1 MQDPTPESAASD
13 APAPAAPEAARP
25 AAPAETPAPAVAPA
39 APLAGTQAATVPIE
53 AAAADTVADTTA
65 LAAAAASGQPATA
78 ETPAAAVTAEPVK
91 ALTTKEKD
99 KATDPDKPAK
109 AKASALVK
117 AAQEHVGI
125 EFAGL
130 SPKLTY
136 HSLFHT
142 EAVVKECRTLAPA
155 AGLSEE
161 DTENLLLAAWFHDTG
176 YLDVYDGHEYRSM
189 ERAAAWLGGQG
200 ISATRSKLIE
210 GLIKAT
216 HRDVTPDT
224 ELQKLLVDADM
235 SNLTRKDYRSRAEL
249 LRAEWELVL
258 NSFYSTQEW
267 AELQLNFML
276 AHKYFSDAG
285 KERYRKDLKD
295 NIENQRDYLK
305 KKGKKEKKKIQ
316 EKGATFAEPK
326 RGIETMF
333 RTMYGNHVKL
343 SAMADKKA
351 SMMIQLNAVLIS
363 VIITY
368 LGAKMGKAGNLG
380 PLMSNNPVLAIPISI
395 LLATALGSVTT
406 AILSAQ
412 PDVTSFDW
420 LRRSPEIA
428 TNRRVNLLF
437 FGQFTKLSLDN
448 FQGGM
453 HEMMRSKDAIY
464 TNMLTDVYYLGEVLS
479 RKYKLLRMSYTI
491 FMVGLILTAL
501 SFGIALLYKS

>member
-1 MQDPTPESAASD
+1 MAAE
-13 APAPAAPEAARP
+13 PAPADRPEQAGKP
-25 AAPAETPAPAVAPA
+25 AKKN
-39 APLAGTQAATVPIE
+39 
-53 AAAADTVADTTA
+53 
-65 LAAAAASGQPATA
+65 QPD
-78 ETPAAAVTAEPVK
+78 K
-91 ALTTKEKD
+91 KED
-99 KATDPDKPAK
+99 ADKPAK

-117 AAQEHVGI
+117 NAQNYVSAEL
-125 EFAGL
+125 ASL
-130 SPKLTY
+130 SPKLVY
-136 HSLFHT
+136 HSLAHT
-142 EAVVKECRTLAPA
+142 EGVVKECRVLAPA
-155 AGLSEE
+155 AQLSED

-189 ERAAAWLGGQG
+189 ERAAAWLSQQG
-200 ISATRSKLIE
+200 LPATRIKLIE
-210 GLIKAT
+210 NLIKAT
-216 HRDVTPDT
+216 HREVTPGT
-224 ELQKLLVDADM
+224 ELEKLLVDADM
-235 SNLTRKDYRSRAEL
+235 SNLAHKEFRSRAEL
-249 LRAEWELVL
+249 LRSEWELTL
-258 NSFYSTQEW
+258 NNSYSTQQW

-276 AHKYFSDAG
+276 AHKYLSEVG
-285 KERYRKDLKD
+285 KEHYRKDLKKNVED
-295 NIENQRDYLK
+295 QRDYLK
-305 KKGKKEKKKIQ
+305 QKEKKDKKKTK

-368 LGAKMGKAGNLG
+368 LGAKMGKAGALG
-380 PLMSNNPVLAIPISI
+380 PFMNGNPVLAIPVSI

-412 PDVTSFDW
+412 PDVTSFNW
-420 LRRSPEIA
+420 LKRSPEIA

-464 TNMLTDVYYLGEVLS
+464 TNMLTDVYYLGEVLA
-479 RKYKLLRMSYTI
+479 RKYNLLRTSYTI

>member
-1 MQDPTPESAASD
+1 MQDPTPEPAAPGP
-13 APAPAAPEAARP
+13 PAPATASPTAPT
-25 AAPAETPAPAVAPA
+25 ETPAPAAATIPAAPA
-39 APLAGTQAATVPIE
+39 ATETAAP
-53 AAAADTVADTTA
+53 VA
-65 LAAAAASGQPATA
+65 A
-78 ETPAAAVTAEPVK
+78 ETPAAAVAAEPVQ
-91 ALTTKEKD
+91 APTTEEKD
-99 KATDPDKPAK
+99 KAADPTKPAK
-109 AKASALVK
+109 AKPSALVK
-117 AAQEHVGI
+117 VAQEHVSA
-125 EFAGL
+125 EFASL

-142 EAVVKECRTLAPA
+142 EMVVKECRTLAPA
-155 AGLSEE
+155 AELSAD

-176 YLDVYDGHEYRSM
+176 YLDVYEGHEYRSI
-189 ERAAAWLGGQG
+189 ERAAAWLGEQG
-200 ISATRSKLIE
+200 VAAARITLIE

-216 HRDVTPDT
+216 HRDITPDT

-235 SNLTRKDYRSRAEL
+235 SNLARKDYHSRAEL

-258 NSFYSTQEW
+258 NNSYSTQEW

-285 KERYRKDLKD
+285 KERYRKDLKN
-295 NIENQRDYLK
+295 NIEDQRDFLK
-305 KKGKKEKKKIQ
+305 KKEKKDTKKKK
-316 EKGATFAEPK
+316 ETGATFAEPK

-380 PLMSNNPVLAIPISI
+380 PLMSNNPVLAIPVSI

-420 LRRSPEIA
+420 LKRSPEIA